1 MGQSVGWR
9 FEKRF
14 GRAGDAILQQ
24 KIGQRPESDV
34 AFCAGGTKMDVS
46 PEAEMGCL
54 CQAVRRVMADEQ
66 EFENLLVS
74 GGVVAIYLLIQPSL
88 NSFLQ
93 PLKKFRYVLVLRN
106 PSIPCSRDM
115 LARKSHRQPK
125 ASRRESRPSQNP

>member
-34 AFCAGGTKMDVS
+34 AVCAGGAEMDVG

-66 EFENLLVS
+66 EFETLPVS
-74 GGVVAIYLLIQPSL
+74 SGVVAIYLLIQPSL
-88 NSFLQ
+88 NSFLP
-93 PLKKFRYVLVLRN
+93 PLKNSNTY
-106 PSIPCSRDM
+106 SY
-115 LARKSHRQPK
+115 
-125 ASRRESRPSQNP
+125 